1 MVENLPAGE
10 VKDEYTKLMSLI
22 MQKVQAPEA
31 RVNAGEEGEIMPFPV
46 ENRLCSIFPEIVLP
60 LGDHIRTRIF
70 FCLPHVKKPDIT
82 PKF

>member
-1 MVENLPAGE
+1 MGE
-10 VKDEYTKLMSLI
+10 VKDEYTKLMGLI

-31 RVNAGEEGEIMPFPV
+31 RVNGGEEGEIMPFPV